1 MSTRIIGRGREGR
14 RVASTATGVGN
25 VNAIAIKAPNGD
37 TTTVNSATPFLEFT
51 NAKIDGADKNGATN
65 LTKYAVTTLTPG
77 ASDIE
82 GVLCSINGVNYW
94 IPVYKTD

>member
-1 MSTRIIGRGREGR
+1 MQGR
-14 RVASTATGVGN
+14 RLKGGN
-25 VNAIAIKAPNGD
+25 NGQETIAIKASNGD
-37 TTTVNSATPFLEFT
+37 ITTANSATPFLEFT
-51 NAKIDGADKNGATN
+51 NAKVDGADKDGATN

>member
-1 MSTRIIGRGREGR
+1 MSTRIIGRAKEGR
-14 RVASTATGVGN
+14 RVAS
-25 VNAIAIKAPNGD
+25 